1 MNNWQRCLRLSI
13 PVVLAFGLVACGNS
27 KTPTNSTDATA
38 AAADAAAAPAP
49 LTAAPTKI
57 TNTIP
62 LAQPPT
68 SGKTF
73 FWLQCELPI
82 CAKIGGG
89 VEAAAQAAGWNLK
102 TLVFKAS
109 DPGGGLTSALQQ
121 NPDVIGITGIPSAA
135 IKPQLKAAADA
146 GVPVVVCSP
155 GPEEPSAETYAA
167 ICSQT
172 TGPDG
177 ENLAKWAIKDSG
189 GKANMVMVTI
199 PSFPS
204 LQTTVDGLDNTA
216 AKYCPGCST
225 GELDLTVDDLAGGQV
240 ASKLVA
246 YLQTHP
252 DTNYVVF
259 NFGDLEIGVPEA
271 LKAAGFDKKVKLI
284 GNGAGPQQFQGIIDG
299 GMDAAWVAYPAV
311 YEGWQLVD
319 AALRVVDGGQV
330 PDGYQKELASLPSY
344 IVDTPEAAKALA
356 PSFDYD
362 GPAGYQDQFKQ
373 LWLVN

>member
-1 MNNWQRCLRLSI
+1 
-13 PVVLAFGLVACGNS
+13 
-27 KTPTNSTDATA
+27 
-38 AAADAAAAPAP
+38 
-49 LTAAPTKI
+49 
-57 TNTIP
+57 
-62 LAQPPT
+62 
-68 SGKTF
+68 
-73 FWLQCELPI
+73 
-82 CAKIGGG
+82 
-89 VEAAAQAAGWNLK
+89 
-102 TLVFKAS
+102 VFMAS

>member
-27 KTPTNSTDATA
+27 ATPTSSTDATA
-38 AAADAAAAPAP
+38 AAAAAASAPAP
-49 LTAAPTKI
+49 LTSAPTKI

-62 LAQPPT
+62 LAEPPA

-89 VEAAAQAAGWNLK
+89 VEAATQAAGWNLK

-109 DPGGGLTSALQQ
+109 DPGGGLESALQQ

-204 LQTTVDGLDNTA
+204 LQTTVDGLNNTA

-271 LKAAGFDKKVKLI
+271 LKAAGFDNKVKLI

-319 AALRVVDGGQV
+319 AALRVVDGGTV
-330 PDGYQKELASLPSY
+330 PDGYQKELAALPSY

-362 GPAGYQDQFKQ
+362 GPAGYQDQFKE

>member
-1 MNNWQRCLRLSI
+1 MNHWQRVARMSL
-13 PVVLAFGLVACGNS
+13 PVLLALGLVACGESDAN
-27 KTPTNSTDATA
+27 TPSADDSA
-38 AAADAAAAPAP
+38 AAASAPEP
-49 LTAAPTKI
+49 LTTAPTKI
-57 TNTIP
+57 TVTTP
-62 LAQPPT
+62 LDSPPAA
-68 SGKTF
+68 GKTF

-82 CAKIGGG
+82 CGKIGSGVKAA
-89 VEAAAQAAGWNLK
+89 VEAAGWELK
-102 TLVFKAS
+102 TQVFKAS
-109 DPGGGLTSALQQ
+109 DPGGGIESAVQQ
-121 NPDVIGITGIPSAA
+121 SPDAIGITGIPSAA
-135 IKPQLKAAADA
+135 VKAQLKAAADA
-146 GVPVVVCSP
+146 GIPVVTCSP

-204 LQTTVDGLDNTA
+204 LQTTVDGMNSVLD
-216 AKYCPGCST
+216 KYCPGCSS
-225 GELDLTVDDLAGGQV
+225 GELDVTVDDLAGGQV

-246 YLQTHP
+246 YLQSNP

-271 LKAAGFDKKVKLI
+271 LKAAGFEDKVKLI
-284 GNGAGPQQFQGIIDG
+284 GNGAGPQQFQALIDG

-311 YEGWQLVD
+311 YEGWAMVD
-319 AALRVVDGGQV
+319 AALRLVDGGTL
-330 PDGYQKELASLPSY
+330 PDGYQQEVAALPTY
-344 IVDTPEAAKALA
+344 IVDTPEAAKALE
-356 PSFDYD
+356 PSLDYE

-373 LWLVN
+373 LWGVS

>member
-1 MNNWQRCLRLSI
+1 MNNWQRCLRLSL

-27 KTPTNSTDATA
+27 ETTTNSTDASA
-38 AAADAAAAPAP
+38 AAAAAASAPAP

-62 LAQPPT
+62 LATPPT

-89 VEAAAQAAGWNLK
+89 VKAAAQAAGWNLK

-204 LQTTVDGLDNTA
+204 LQTTVDGLNSTA

-271 LKAAGFDKKVKLI
+271 LKAAGFDEKVKLI

-311 YEGWQLVD
+311 YEGWQLID
-319 AALRVVDGGQV
+319 AALRVVDGGTV

-344 IVDTPEAAKALA
+344 IVDTPEAAEALA

>member
-1 MNNWQRCLRLSI
+1 MNHWQRVARMSL
-13 PVVLAFGLVACGNS
+13 PVLLAFGLVACGESDAN
-27 KTPTNSTDATA
+27 TPSADDSA
-38 AAADAAAAPAP
+38 AAASAPEP
-49 LTAAPTKI
+49 LTTAPTKI
-57 TNTIP
+57 TVTTP
-62 LAQPPT
+62 LDAPPAA
-68 SGKTF
+68 GKTF

-82 CAKIGGG
+82 CEKIGGG
-89 VEAAAQAAGWNLK
+89 VKAAVEAAGWNYK
-102 TLVFKAS
+102 SLVFKAS
-109 DPGGGLTSALQQ
+109 DPGGGIESAVQQ
-121 NPDVIGITGIPSAA
+121 SPDAIGITGIPSAA
-135 IKPQLKAAADA
+135 VKAQLKAAADA
-146 GVPVVVCSP
+146 GIPVVTCSP

-204 LQTTVDGLDNTA
+204 LQTTVDGMNSVLE
-216 AKYCPGCST
+216 KYCPGCSS
-225 GELDLTVDDLAGGQV
+225 GELDVTVDDLAGGQV

-246 YLQTHP
+246 YLQSNP

-271 LKAAGFDKKVKLI
+271 LKAAGFEDKVKLI
-284 GNGAGPQQFQGIIDG
+284 GNGAGPQQFQALIDG

-311 YEGWQLVD
+311 YEGWLMVD
-319 AALRVVDGGQV
+319 AALRLVDGGTL
-330 PDGYQKELASLPSY
+330 PDGYQQEVAALPTY
-344 IVDTPEAAKALA
+344 IVDTPEAAKALE
-356 PSFDYD
+356 PSLDYE

-373 LWLVN
+373 LWGVS

>member
-1 MNNWQRCLRLSI
+1 MNTWQRCLRLSL

-49 LTAAPTKI
+49 LTTAPTKI

-68 SGKTF
+68 AGKTF

-82 CAKIGGG
+82 CAKIGSG
-89 VEAAAQAAGWNLK
+89 VQAATQAAGWNLK

-189 GKANMVMVTI
+189 GNAHMVMVTI

-319 AALRVVDGGQV
+319 AALRLVDGGTV

-362 GPAGYQDQFKQ
+362 GPAGYQDQFKK

>member
-1 MNNWQRCLRLSI
+1 MNNWQRCLRLSL

-49 LTAAPTKI
+49 LTTAPTKI

-89 VEAAAQAAGWNLK
+89 VEAATQAAGWNLK
-102 TLVFKAS
+102 TLVFKSS

-189 GKANMVMVTI
+189 GDAHMVMVTI

-319 AALRVVDGGQV
+319 AALRLVDGGQV

-344 IVDTPEAAKALA
+344 IVDSPEAAKALA
-356 PSFDYD
+356 PSFDYE

>member
-1 MNNWQRCLRLSI
+1 MNNWQRCVRLSL

-49 LTAAPTKI
+49 LTTAPTKI

-73 FWLQCELPI
+73 YWLQCELPI

-89 VEAAAQAAGWNLK
+89 VEAATEAAGWNLK
-102 TLVFKAS
+102 TLVFKSS

-189 GKANMVMVTI
+189 GNAHMVMVTI

-204 LQTTVDGLDNTA
+204 LQTTVDGLFNTA

-319 AALRVVDGGQV
+319 AALRLVDGGTV